1 MTTNVGMINSS
12 ILNGTQD
19 YVEKSFAA
27 QILRLMPNGTAP
39 LFALTSMLK
48 EETALSFE
56 HGYFTKSM
64 VFPEMVLNGN
74 IDNSQGIITVDS
86 TANVIPGATFLV
98 LDANSNFEQIIVNN
112 VLSDTQVS
120 VQRGVGTTAYAARD
134 NTVLVQ
140 IGNAQEE
147 GSTRPQALQIAPVR
161 ITNLTQIFR
170 NSWSLTRTAEALAVI
185 AGDAPAAE
193 NKMDCATQHSTA
205 IEQSLIF
212 GKKYSGTRNGQPFR
226 RMDGFVS
233 IVSNAAYYPAYAPT
247 PNVHTAGATTNWT
260 QFEAMLES
268 TLNQATDPK
277 GGTSRLI
284 VAGKTAYSVINNIG
298 RLNNAYTLGS
308 ERSSFGQRFTNFVSA
323 RGSFD
328 MIEHPLLNTNS
339 VFAKMA
345 LVVDMSTFGVAYL
358 TGGKTFHTG
367 YNAKGEQVES
377 GIDAT
382 GGTLTTELTCLI
394 KNPPANAVIYN
405 LTAAAAG

>member
-19 YVEKSFAA
+19 YVETSFAA
-27 QILRLMPNGTAP
+27 QILRVMPNGTAP

-74 IDNSQGIITVDS
+74 IDNSQGITTVVS

-120 VQRGVGTTAYAARD
+120 VQRGVGTTAYAALN

-170 NSWSLTRTAEALAVI
+170 NSIS
-185 AGDAPAAE
+185 
-193 NKMDCATQHSTA
+193 
-205 IEQSLIF
+205 
-212 GKKYSGTRNGQPFR
+212 
-226 RMDGFVS
+226 
-233 IVSNAAYYPAYAPT
+233 
-247 PNVHTAGATTNWT
+247 
-260 QFEAMLES
+260 
-268 TLNQATDPK
+268 
-277 GGTSRLI
+277 
-284 VAGKTAYSVINNIG
+284 
-298 RLNNAYTLGS
+298 
-308 ERSSFGQRFTNFVSA
+308 
-323 RGSFD
+323 
-328 MIEHPLLNTNS
+328 
-339 VFAKMA
+339 
-345 LVVDMSTFGVAYL
+345 
-358 TGGKTFHTG
+358 
-367 YNAKGEQVES
+367 
-377 GIDAT
+377 
-382 GGTLTTELTCLI
+382 
-394 KNPPANAVIYN
+394 
-405 LTAAAAG
+405 